1 VARTSAVPEPSA
13 TISSGA
19 TILPGIPLPAW
30 ALPAEPLLPDPP
42 PGPTPAPVPEP
53 AVREMAMAGAPAAV
67 AAVADAP
74 SASVAAPVAAPPR
87 PPEPTSAPSPVA
99 VSAPVLTVA
108 APLAPPAPPAPPG
121 EPLASAPVESRPHSH
136 RRDGSTPSPLDQPVP
151 ALAPADP
158 VPTRAEAYA
167 AAGAAPPTAPW
178 GTPPA
183 PLPENDDAPPEL
195 APPEGDAVADLDLD
209 PDLDAD
215 PDLDPGPLEEDLADE
230 ATNAPRVRR
239 PIVALGAVA
248 GIAVLGAA
256 ACFVWPGFLVAQD
269 DTVAAPV
276 RTAAPVVKTV
286 TLAAPQS
293 VNGLTLLPGA
303 PSAAL
308 TKAATSTRLTGYTA
322 PVAAVY
328 GAGTTP
334 TATVI
339 AWKAA
344 TPGTT
349 ADVSTAFAGFQGA
362 TGFPVGAVT
371 PVPTGTLGGDMSCG
385 ASKVGATP
393 ASVCFWSDAAT
404 FGSVTVLRPATP
416 TDGAAMAIAI
426 RSAMEKVS

>member
-1 VARTSAVPEPSA
+1 
-13 TISSGA
+13 
-19 TILPGIPLPAW
+19 
-30 ALPAEPLLPDPP
+30 
-42 PGPTPAPVPEP
+42 
-53 AVREMAMAGAPAAV
+53 MAGAPAAV
-67 AAVADAP
+67 AAVADAA

-87 PPEPTSAPSPVA
+87 PPEPAPAPSPVA
-99 VSAPVLTVA
+99 VSTPVLTVT
-108 APLAPPAPPAPPG
+108 APLAPPAPPAPPA
-121 EPLASAPVESRPHSH
+121 EPLPPAPVESRPRSH

-183 PLPENDDAPPEL
+183 PLPENDDAPLEP
-195 APPEGDAVADLDLD
+195 APPEGDAVADLD

-248 GIAVLGAA
+248 GLAALGAA
-256 ACFVWPGFLVAQD
+256 ACFVWPGFLVAPD

-362 TGFPVGAVT
+362 TGFPVSAVT

-426 RSAMEKVS
+426 RTAMEKVG

>member
-1 VARTSAVPEPSA
+1 MARTSAVPEPSA

-19 TILPGIPLPAW
+19 TILPGVPLPAW

-108 APLAPPAPPAPPG
+108 GPLAPPAPPAPPG

-158 VPTRAEAYA
+158 VPTRAEVYA

-195 APPEGDAVADLDLD
+195 APPEGDAVADLD